1 MRRLALAALALSLAA
16 CASDPAEAPAPEPA
30 AEPDAVLAEPAAEPT
45 DAPADAPAA
54 YRIVSAASGDRACY
68 LDLDPEAGGETE
80 SFYAD
85 FEVCY
90 EIETDGLTGRLVTL
104 TTEPG
109 TIMAESCE
117 GDIECT
123 DTETVDLVMAIE
135 RVD

>member
-1 MRRLALAALALSLAA
+1 MRRLALAALSLAA
-16 CASDPAEAPAPEPA
+16 CASDPAE
-30 AEPDAVLAEPAAEPT
+30 
-45 DAPADAPAA
+45 APAA